1 MKLWT
6 KLGCFGRS
14 VEIEFG
20 AAGEAEEGSFHWDV
34 FGYCDDLSIIKIVE
48 DPRVFMLAYKNIYI
62 GSLILVGVVKLLDV
76 LMVE

>member
-1 MKLWT
+1 
-6 KLGCFGRS
+6 
-14 VEIEFG
+14 
-20 AAGEAEEGSFHWDV
+20 V